1 MYVFLRLA
9 RIDISVDN
17 LITMHILIILR
28 SSCLVYLGMFRLT
41 NMRIA
46 IIFARK
52 GGEEDVENLGYLF
65 LNMGIAMIFA
75 TKGRGGEE
83 DVEN

>member
-52 GGEEDVENLGYLF
+52 GW
-65 LNMGIAMIFA
+65 
-75 TKGRGGEE
+75 GRGC
-83 DVEN
+83 